1 MRRGAWILVVVV
13 YLILTVAALGRSGF
27 QIATKFDQ
35 APLAYT
41 LSAFSAVVY
50 VVATIALIRGGRVW
64 NVIGWVTLSIEFA
77 GVISVGIV
85 SLTYPDLF
93 PHDTVWSAF
102 GRGYLF
108 IPLILPVVGMFYLY
122 TRSRKVRRP

>member
-85 SLTYPDLF
+85 SLTYPALF

>member
-1 MRRGAWILVVVV
+1 MRRGAWVLVVVV
-13 YLILTVAALGRSGF
+13 YLVLTVAALGRSGF

-50 VVATIALIRGGRVW
+50 VVATIALIRGGRAW
-64 NVIGWVTLSIEFA
+64 NVVGWVTLSIEFA
-77 GVISVGIV
+77 GVIVVGIV
-85 SLTYPDLF
+85 SLAFPTLF
-93 PHDTVWSAF
+93 PDDTVWSAF

-122 TRSRKVRRP
+122 ARSRKVRRP

>member
-85 SLTYPDLF
+85 SLTYPVLF

>member
-1 MRRGAWILVVVV
+1 MRRGAWVLVVVV
-13 YLILTVAALGRSGF
+13 YLVLTVAALGRSGF
-27 QIATKFDQ
+27 QIATKFDD

-41 LSAFSAVVY
+41 LSGFSAVVY
-50 VVATIALIRGGRVW
+50 LVATIALIRGGRAW
-64 NVIGWVTLSIEFA
+64 NIVGWVTLSLEFA
-77 GVISVGIV
+77 GVIVVGIV
-85 SLTYPDLF
+85 SLALPALF

-122 TRSRKVRRP
+122 ARSRKVRRP